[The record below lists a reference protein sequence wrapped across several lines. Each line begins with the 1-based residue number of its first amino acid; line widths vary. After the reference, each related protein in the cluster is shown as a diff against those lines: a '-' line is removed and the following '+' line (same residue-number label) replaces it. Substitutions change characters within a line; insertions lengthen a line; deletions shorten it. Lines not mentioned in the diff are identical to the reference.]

1 MLEVNGRAAELV
13 EEKELTNDLDSPR
26 FQVWMGTPLKVSDE
40 GVALLSSL
48 VIFSGYAQPPQQRSR
63 EGKCELNSG
72 SGFCQFA
79 IMGWWEDSGSW

>member
-13 EEKELTNDLDSPR
+13 EEKELTSDLDSPR

-48 VIFSGYAQPPQQRSR
+48 VIFLWLCSAAPAEEQRR
-63 EGKCELNSG
+63 
-72 SGFCQFA
+72 QV
-79 IMGWWEDSGSW
+79 